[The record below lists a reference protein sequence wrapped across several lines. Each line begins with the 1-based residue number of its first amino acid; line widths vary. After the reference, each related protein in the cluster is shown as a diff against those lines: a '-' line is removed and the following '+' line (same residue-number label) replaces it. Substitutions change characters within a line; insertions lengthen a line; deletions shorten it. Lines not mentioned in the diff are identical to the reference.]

1 LKNRYFRHPADSNPL
16 IIQAPNLRKLYFS
29 RCPKTGIAQAEVA
42 AKTLASIPLSRIYV
56 SGLPRTGQTADI
68 INRNRGIPIY
78 TDVRLN
84 EIKTGF
90 EGKPAGDYFA
100 ATGHDRYNFSPP
112 GGESVKELQNRVTGF
127 ITELHNVNEQS
138 VLIVTHEETL
148 KVFAAYFEHLNADEM
163 MALSYKNCEI
173 LKYSL

>member
-1 LKNRYFRHPADSNPL
+1 MNIHVMRHGQTNSNELGLFNDDPSVDVHL
-16 IIQAPNLRKLYFS
+16 TE
-29 RCPKTGIAQAEVA
+29 TGIAQAEVA

-78 TDVRLN
+78 TDARLN

-127 ITELHNVNEQS
+127 ITELHN
-138 VLIVTHEETL
+138 LINHYGL
-148 KVFAAYFEHLNADEM
+148 KVH
-163 MALSYKNCEI
+163 
-173 LKYSL
+173 SLGCD